1 MNRGSLTNG
10 SPRSREKPQD
20 ANQREPKRFY
30 LDSLRGIAATIV
42 VATHFLQAF
51 YPYAVFG
58 GSYRQQASLESV
70 FHRPPFSL
78 AIAGNFAVCLFFV
91 LSGFVLTTGHMQ
103 FQSGSRSRLIKAM
116 IKRPIRLGGMVAFSV
131 LLSYA
136 LLVCGCYFNERVSWL
151 TGSQPWFSSFWTNS
165 ISMKAFACD
174 LIFGLFSTSEVYN
187 PPMWTIYKEL
197 KGSYIVFLYLVF
209 RVHLKASQR
218 AIVLVVLFLL
228 LYKSLYVGFVIGLVF
243 AELDRLPFMNK
254 MRASRVV
261 APLTLCLGLLLGMQ
275 PYYIESVESSL
286 TGLLATASR
295 FGTGGY
301 SMFGA
306 ILVFASVLSSVS
318 IQRALD
324 HRVLRYLGSVSYAM
338 YALHFLLLG
347 SLASW
352 LYLNLC
358 GSLGHFFATVV
369 AVSVTMPV
377 LAILSHMVTKAVDRP
392 SNELSNWLANRL
404 AHSGNW
410 IHITST
416 FSIARLR
423 GRVYRVG
430 RRWS

>member
-1 MNRGSLTNG
+1 
-10 SPRSREKPQD
+10 
-20 ANQREPKRFY
+20 
-30 LDSLRGIAATIV
+30 
-42 VATHFLQAF
+42 
-51 YPYAVFG
+51 
-58 GSYRQQASLESV
+58 
-70 FHRPPFSL
+70 
-78 AIAGNFAVCLFFV
+78 
-91 LSGFVLTTGHMQ
+91 
-103 FQSGSRSRLIKAM
+103 M

-165 ISMKAFACD
+165 ISIKTFACD

-275 PYYIESVESSL
+275 PYYIESVESPL
-286 TGLLATASR
+286 TGLLATVSR

-352 LYLNLC
+352 LYLNLN
-358 GSLGHFFATVV
+358 GSFGHFFATVV

-377 LAILSHMVTKAVDRP
+377 LAILSHIVTKAVDRP
-392 SNELSNWLANRL
+392 SNALSNWLANRL

-423 GRVYRVG
+423 GRDCRVG

>member
-1 MNRGSLTNG
+1 
-10 SPRSREKPQD
+10 
-20 ANQREPKRFY
+20 
-30 LDSLRGIAATIV
+30 
-42 VATHFLQAF
+42 
-51 YPYAVFG
+51 
-58 GSYRQQASLESV
+58 
-70 FHRPPFSL
+70 
-78 AIAGNFAVCLFFV
+78 
-91 LSGFVLTTGHMQ
+91 
-103 FQSGSRSRLIKAM
+103 
-116 IKRPIRLGGMVAFSV
+116 
-131 LLSYA
+131 
-136 LLVCGCYFNERVSWL
+136 
-151 TGSQPWFSSFWTNS
+151 
-165 ISMKAFACD
+165 MKAFACD

-295 FGTGGY
+295 FGTGSY

-377 LAILSHMVTKAVDRP
+377 LAILSHIVTKAVDRP